1 MKVLIFFLTIV
12 SSNVFSQTN
21 LKGIW
26 GNESLI
32 IDFNNKKVLASYQN
46 RWQIVKLT
54 ETKLKCKKFFTDT
67 SSNKLLILKIH
78 SVQDDT
84 IRLKPKRNSKGLIL
98 NQGEREFIYLFKLSE
113 RNLFDINQVTIR
125 MRISNIKDSLNYVS
139 LDSSDILIDES
150 FDCYEKCKKILERK
164 YQNLD
169 TGSFIFSDTKRVLYL
184 GVFYNDILLTMLSR
198 DLRQVKENLFN
209 DCW

>member
-1 MKVLIFFLTIV
+1 MRVLIFFLTIV
-12 SSNVFSQTN
+12 ASNVYSQTN

-26 GNESLI
+26 GNENI
-32 IDFNNKKVLASYQN
+32 IVDFNTKEVFASNQN

-54 ETKLKCKKFFTDT
+54 EKKLKCKKFFTDT
-67 SSNKLLILKIH
+67 TSNKLLILEIH

-84 IRLKPKRNSKGLIL
+84 IRLKPKRKSKGLIL

-139 LDSSDILIDES
+139 LDSSDILINES

-184 GVFYNDILLTMLSR
+184 GVFYNDILLTMLSQ